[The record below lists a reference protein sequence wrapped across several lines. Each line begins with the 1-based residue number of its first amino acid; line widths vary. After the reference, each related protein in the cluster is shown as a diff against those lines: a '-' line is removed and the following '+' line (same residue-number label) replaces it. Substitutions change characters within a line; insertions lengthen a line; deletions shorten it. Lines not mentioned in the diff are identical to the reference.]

1 MGQIPASLTL
11 RSIQQCPQTGLGWWC
26 WSTKLPRQHSTHF
39 WKDRNRGARVT
50 LSGRAQ
56 TRLTELL
63 GWIALC
69 LISCNHHLSSLLVSH
84 QELRHSI
91 WIKFLTAWSQ
101 RTWHSILLPPHS
113 QIYTTRNSSH
123 INLCQQWIQL
133 FFQRPTVAPR
143 IPCCHSGISE
153 MLLHP
158 AVSTVLR
165 SRTCHAYGMAALK
178 VNHISFKQTTSKA
191 GCQTTWLHRPSKRD
205 QNRRATQIH
214 SLDF

>member
-1 MGQIPASLTL
+1 MGQVPASLTL

-63 GWIALC
+63 GRIALC
-69 LISCNHHLSSLLVSH
+69 LISYNHHLSSLLVSN

-101 RTWHSILLPPHS
+101 RKNMTFYSPYLHTVKSTPDEITAISIYVNSEFSSSFKDLQCLPKFHAAIQVFLRCSFIQLSILFLDPG
-113 QIYTTRNSSH
+113 
-123 INLCQQWIQL
+123 LAM
-133 FFQRPTVAPR
+133 F
-143 IPCCHSGISE
+143 
-153 MLLHP
+153 
-158 AVSTVLR
+158 
-165 SRTCHAYGMAALK
+165 MAWT
-178 VNHISFKQTTSKA
+178 H
-191 GCQTTWLHRPSKRD
+191 
-205 QNRRATQIH
+205 
-214 SLDF
+214 